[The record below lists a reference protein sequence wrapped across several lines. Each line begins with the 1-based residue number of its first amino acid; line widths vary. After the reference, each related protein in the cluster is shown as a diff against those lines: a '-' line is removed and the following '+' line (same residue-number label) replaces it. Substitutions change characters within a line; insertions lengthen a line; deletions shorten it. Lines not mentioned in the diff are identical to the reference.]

1 MHPPRPL
8 LVCSLLALA
17 GGARSQEP
25 DWAFRPPVRPAVP
38 VVAGHEHPV
47 DAFVAARA
55 RTEGLEPG
63 PRADDAA
70 LVRRLSLDVRGLP
83 ATTADLDFLRAQP
96 ADEAWGRLVD
106 QMLASP
112 AHAERQAA
120 VWLDLARYADS
131 KGYGSDPLRTIWRYR
146 DWVIEA
152 YEQNLPFDEFTV
164 LQMAGDLLPNATW
177 REQLPTAFH
186 RNTKTNT
193 EGGTDNEEFRVEAVR
208 DRVDTTM
215 LVWMGLTVGCA
226 KCHDHKYD
234 PIGQREYY
242 ELYDIFNHTA
252 DADRDNDDPRIDTPT
267 AADAAERSARQA
279 AVDALRARLDDATR
293 DRADARRAWER
304 SRLELEAGFRP
315 LAIEDAQA
323 AHGARLTVG
332 ADGLVAAADTP
343 SPRETFVL
351 EGRAPREAVRTLR
364 LDFETEPGRQRL
376 GVAPGNGNIVV
387 SELRVGVRRGTP
399 GPVRGRR
406 VRIELPGAQRILSL
420 AEVEVLDVSG
430 ASLVADGARA
440 RQSSVAYAGPAQLA
454 IDGDRNGEHAAGS
467 VTHSATENDPWWEVD
482 LGGVCDIATLR
493 VWNRTDGDLEARLR
507 GLVIHVLDEQGDT
520 VWVTAPDSE
529 PRPSLAFDL
538 TSQDTIQWHRVVAPA
553 ATFEQKDWGVARA
566 IDGDRSTGWAV
577 GPEFDR
583 GQSMSVRLE
592 PPLSAGADGD
602 RLVVEIVQDYGQHH
616 IAARLRASV
625 HADDVPVLAEP
636 VQNALRLS
644 ESERS
649 PAAAEALAGYHA
661 RVDPELGR
669 LRADLDE
676 AQRRLDELPVV
687 QTPVLVALPAD
698 EHRTTHVMRRGNFL
712 APGEEVS
719 AAVPAVFHQPA
730 GDGALDRLAFARWL
744 VDRRNPLTARVQVNR
759 IWARLFGQGL
769 VATEEDFGTQG
780 ARPTHPELLDW
791 LAVEFMDSGWDQR
804 HVWRL
809 ILGSATYRRSA
820 AASDEARARDPEN
833 RFLARGP
840 RVRLEA
846 EMVRDQ
852 ALSLAGLLSDERFGP
867 SVFPYQPDGL
877 WQAAFNGQRTW
888 RTSDGPAR
896 YRRALYTFYRRSS
909 PYPSMTA
916 FDAPTRE
923 ICTPRRIRTNTPLQA
938 FVTLND
944 PVFVE
949 AAQGFARR
957 IAAEGGA
964 STEARIDWALRTV
977 LLRDGTP
984 EEREV
989 LVGLHAASKAS
1000 WRDRGDEA
1008 RAFATDPIGP
1018 LPEAADPVDAAAWT
1032 AVANVLLNLDAV
1044 LTKP

>member
-1 MHPPRPL
+1 MHPRTEASLSCL
-8 LVCSLLALA
+8 LLLLA
-17 GGARSQEP
+17 GTARAQGS
-25 DWAFRPPVRPAVP
+25 DWAFRPPVRPPVP
-38 VVAGHEHPV
+38 AVAGCDNPI
-47 DAFVAARA
+47 DAFISERA
-55 RTEGLEPG
+55 LEAGLELA

-83 ATTADLDFLRAQP
+83 ATADDLRGLRAGSGH
-96 ADEAWGRLVD
+96 AAWSHLVD

-152 YEQNLPFDEFTV
+152 YEQNLPFDEFTI
-164 LQMAGDLLPNATW
+164 LQMAGDLLPGATW

-234 PIGQREYY
+234 PISQREYY
-242 ELYDIFNHTA
+242 ELFDVFNHTA

-267 AADAAERSARQA
+267 AGDAAERAARA
-279 AVDALRARLDDATR
+279 AALEALRAELDAASQG
-293 DRADARRAWER
+293 RAAARRDWEDQR
-304 SRLELEAGFRP
+304 RVLEQGFRP
-315 LAIEDAQA
+315 IAVELASARE
-323 AHGARLTVG
+323 GARLDVTD
-332 ADGLVAAADTP
+332 DGLAVVVDTP
-343 SPRETFVL
+343 SPRDTFAL
-351 EGRAPREAVRTLR
+351 EGAAPSGGVQTLR
-364 LDFETEPGRQRL
+364 IDFEPDPERGLL
-376 GVAPGNGNIVV
+376 GVAPGHGNIVV
-387 SELRVGVRRGTP
+387 SELRVGLRRAAP

-406 VRIELPGAQRILSL
+406 IRVDLPGSQRILSL
-420 AEVEVLDVSG
+420 AEVEVLDATGGSLTEG
-430 ASLVADGARA
+430 AAA
-440 RQSSVAYAGPAQLA
+440 RQSSVAFDGPAALA
-454 IDGDRNGEHAAGS
+454 IDGDPNGAHADGS
-467 VTHSATENDPWWEVD
+467 VTHTATEDGPWWEVD
-482 LGGVCDIATLR
+482 LGRERDIASIR

-507 GLVIHVLDEQGDT
+507 GFVVT
-520 VWVTAPDSE
+520 VFDDAGEPVWATAPRDE
-529 PRPSLAFDL
+529 PRPSSTFELGSDAV
-538 TSQDTIQWHRVVAPA
+538 QWRRVVAPA

-566 IDGDRSTGWAV
+566 VDGDQSTGWAV
-577 GPEFDR
+577 APEFGR
-583 GQSMSVRLE
+583 AQSMSVRVE
-592 PPLSAGADGD
+592 PPIPASSAGD
-602 RLVVEIVQDYGQHH
+602 RLVVEVVQDYGQHH
-616 IAARLRASV
+616 IASRLRLAS
-625 HADDVPVLAEP
+625 HAADVPVLPAAVAAALAVAEP
-636 VQNALRLS
+636 D
-644 ESERS
+644 RS
-649 PAAAEALAGYHA
+649 ADQADALAAHHA
-661 RVDPELGR
+661 RVDPELAR
-669 LRADLDE
+669 LRAAVD
-676 AQRRLDELPVV
+676 AAKRRLADVPVV

-698 EHRTTHVMRRGNFL
+698 EHRSTHVMRRGNFL
-712 APGEEVS
+712 SPGEQVS
-719 AAVPAVFHQPA
+719 AAVPAVFHRPET
-730 GDGALDRLAFARWL
+730 GGPLDRLAFAQWL

-759 IWARLFGQGL
+759 IWARLFGRGL

-780 ARPTHPELLDW
+780 ARPSHPDLLDW
-791 LAVEFMDSGWDQR
+791 LAVEFMESGWDQR

-809 ILGSATYRRSA
+809 ILGSETYRRSVVASA
-820 AASDEARARDPEN
+820 ADRMRDPEN
-833 RFLARGP
+833 LLLARGP

-888 RTSDGPAR
+888 RTSEGRDR
-896 YRRALYTFYRRSS
+896 HRRALYTFYRRSS

-949 AAQGFARR
+949 AAQGLARR
-957 IAAEGGA
+957 ILAEGGRTA
-964 STEARIDWALRTV
+964 AARADWALRTV
-977 LLRDGTP
+977 LLREGTQD
-984 EEREV
+984 ERAVIQE
-989 LVGLHAASKAS
+989 LHAES
-1000 WRDRGDEA
+1000 
-1008 RAFATDPIGP
+1008 
-1018 LPEAADPVDAAAWT
+1018 AAAWRS
-1032 AVANVLLNLDAV
+1032 
-1044 LTKP
+1044 

>member
-1 MHPPRPL
+1 
-8 LVCSLLALA
+8 
-17 GGARSQEP
+17 
-25 DWAFRPPVRPAVP
+25 
-38 VVAGHEHPV
+38 V

-55 RTEGLEPG
+55 RSEGLEPG

-83 ATTADLDFLRAQP
+83 ATAADLDFLRSQP
-96 ADEAWGRLVD
+96 AHEAWRRLVD

-242 ELYDIFNHTA
+242 ELFDIFNHTT

-267 AADAAERSARQA
+267 AANEAERAARGA
-279 AVDALRARLDDATR
+279 AVEALRAELDAASGM
-293 DRADARRAWER
+293 RAEARRAWEKVR
-304 SRLELEAGFRP
+304 SAHERGFEPFAVDVAEASR
-315 LAIEDAQA
+315 
-323 AHGARLTVG
+323 GARLSIA
-332 ADGLVAAADTP
+332 ADGLVAAAETP

-351 EGRAPREAVRTLR
+351 AGPMPSSEVRTVR
-364 LDFETEPGRQRL
+364 LDFETAPDRGVL
-376 GVAPGNGNIVV
+376 GVAAGNGNIVV
-387 SELRVGVRRGTP
+387 SELRVGVRRGKV
-399 GPVRGRR
+399 GPIQGRR
-406 VRIELPGAQRILSL
+406 VRIDLPGSQRILSL
-420 AEVEVLDVSG
+420 AEVEVLDASG
-430 ASLVADGARA
+430 ASLLTGSARA
-440 RQSSVAYAGPAQLA
+440 SQSSVAFAGPAHLA
-454 IDGDRNGEHAAGS
+454 IDGDTNGDHAAGS
-467 VTHSATENDPWWEVD
+467 VTHTATEDDPWWEVD
-482 LGGVCDIATLR
+482 LGGDREIASIR
-493 VWNRTDGDLEARLR
+493 IWNRTGGGDLGARLR
-507 GLVIHVLDEQGDT
+507 GLVVRVLDDAGDP
-520 VWVTAPDSE
+520 VFVMAPRSE
-529 PRPSLAFDL
+529 PRPSVTFELSGDAV
-538 TSQDTIQWHRVVAPA
+538 QWHRVVAPA

-566 IDGDRSTGWAV
+566 VDGDASTGWAV
-577 GPEFDR
+577 SPGFDR
-583 GQSMSVRLE
+583 GQSMSVRLD
-592 PPLSAGADGD
+592 PPVVRAGAGD
-602 RLVVEIVQDYGQHH
+602 KLVVEVVQDYGQHH
-616 IAARLRASV
+616 IASRLRVAV
-625 HADDVPVLAEP
+625 HAEDVPVLPEA
-636 VQNALRLS
+636 VQNALV
-644 ESERS
+644 EREADRT
-649 PAAAEALAGYHA
+649 PVQVEALAAYHA
-661 RVDPELGR
+661 RIDPELRR
-669 LRADLDE
+669 LRADLE
-676 AQRRLDELPVV
+676 AAQRRLDEVPVV

-698 EHRTTHVMRRGNFL
+698 EHRTTHLMRRGNFL
-712 APGEEVS
+712 SPGEEVS
-719 AAVPAVFHQPA
+719 AAVPAVFHQPE
-730 GDGALDRLAFARWL
+730 GDAPLDRLAFARWL

-759 IWARLFGQGL
+759 IWARLFGRGL

-809 ILGSATYRRSA
+809 ILGSETYRRSVV
-820 AASDEARARDPEN
+820 ASDEDRARDPEN
-833 RFLARGP
+833 RLLARGP

-852 ALSLAGLLSDERFGP
+852 ALSIAGLLSDERFGP

-957 IAAEGGA
+957 IVAEGGA
-964 STEARIDWALRTV
+964 STQGRIDWALRTV
-977 LLRDGTP
+977 LLREGSP
-984 EEREV
+984 EERDV
-989 LVGLHAASKAS
+989 LTELHAASKAS
-1000 WRDRGDEA
+1000 WRDRGQEA
-1008 RAFATDPIGP
+1008 LAFATDPLGP
-1018 LPEAADPVDAAAWT
+1018 LPADADPIEAAAWT